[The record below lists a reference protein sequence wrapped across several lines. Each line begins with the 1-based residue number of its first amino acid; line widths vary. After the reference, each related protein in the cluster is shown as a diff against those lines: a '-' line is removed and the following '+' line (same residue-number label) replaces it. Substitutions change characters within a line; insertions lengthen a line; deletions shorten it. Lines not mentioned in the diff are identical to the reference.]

1 MVWQTS
7 HGARERSYSSHEEL
21 GRQLAKV
28 TSAPQWAVLAPL
40 FTRPGGSPFPVTP
53 ADAGA
58 MATVF
63 EDVEPLMP
71 QDWRFA
77 CRDLAA
83 AARRA
88 CADRQTWEWF

>member
-1 MVWQTS
+1 
-7 HGARERSYSSHEEL
+7 
-21 GRQLAKV
+21 
-28 TSAPQWAVLAPL
+28 
-40 FTRPGGSPFPVTP
+40 
-53 ADAGA
+53 